1 MAFKQSSEIFGKWTE
16 ILGKSSK
23 TSLLLSLCI
32 VGILCN
38 KKKIAW
44 SLAVTKYFT
53 CLLRSLLKYF
63 SILEE
68 KFRISTRPCNTLYI
82 TETSLM
88 NQPKRTTNSITVVTC
103 VFLFDVIRKDYE
115 HHMLQSRLHFRIH
128 SALQEIK
135 HRRKQAKEASKMEKQ
150 LAKRSKKGVNNN
162 TLSSKDDSVSISLE
176 DSSSLTRQ
184 DSASSFETAPEY
196 SSEDERDL
204 GEIALDLP
212 PKETFV
218 KETTV

>member
-1 MAFKQSSEIFGKWTE
+1 MVLSQSSESGRNF
-16 ILGKSSK
+16 S
-23 TSLLLSLCI
+23 SLLVSICI

-38 KKKIAW
+38 KKVACRHQNSPFMLKNI
-44 SLAVTKYFT
+44 SLVCYA
-53 CLLRSLLKYF
+53 CRLLKCF
-63 SILEE
+63 STLEE
-68 KFRISTRPCNTLYI
+68 KFRFFARPCNTLYI
-82 TETSLM
+82 IYTRLTNL
-88 NQPKRTTNSITVVTC
+88 PKRTTNSITVVTC
-103 VFLFDVIRKDYE
+103 VFLIVSIRKDYE

-150 LAKRSKKGVNNN
+150 LAKRSKNGVNNN
-162 TLSSKDDSVSISLE
+162 TPSSENDSISISLE
-176 DSSSLTRQ
+176 GSPSLTRQ

-204 GEIALDLP
+204 DEMAPDHS
-212 PKETFV
+212 PKGTFV